1 MAHKSMLKGGAFRLN
16 LHPVEC
22 FDRNPYKFDKPLP
35 PPKKTEEK
43 KHITL
48 PFKPSSPNKKV
59 RKGDQMQC
67 KNVNEMY
74 MERVAILEHFVVDY
88 FGDMFIFCRREV
100 WKQERLIPTPPTLQN
115 PMVPKRPNP
124 QWWIRK

>member
-22 FDRNPYKFDKPLP
+22 FDSNPYKFDKPLP

-43 KHITL
+43 KHITV
-48 PFKPSSPNKKV
+48 PFKSSSPSKKV
-59 RKGDQMQC
+59 RKGDQTQYT
-67 KNVNEMY
+67 NFHEMH

-88 FGDMFIFCRREV
+88 FGGVFIFCRLEV
-100 WKQERLIPTPPTLQN
+100 
-115 PMVPKRPNP
+115 
-124 QWWIRK
+124 

>member
-67 KNVNEMY
+67 KNVHEELPSWN
-74 MERVAILEHFVVDY
+74 IL
-88 FGDMFIFCRREV
+88 
-100 WKQERLIPTPPTLQN
+100 
-115 PMVPKRPNP
+115 
-124 QWWIRK
+124 WWIILVTCLFSADGRYESRNVWFLPHLLYRTLWYQKDQILNDE